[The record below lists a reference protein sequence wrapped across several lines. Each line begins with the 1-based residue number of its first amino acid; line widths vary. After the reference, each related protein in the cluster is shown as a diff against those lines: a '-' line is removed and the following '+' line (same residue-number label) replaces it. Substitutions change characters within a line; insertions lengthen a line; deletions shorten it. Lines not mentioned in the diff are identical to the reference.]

1 MSCAL
6 ATFCSFLRSAKPRR
20 KQRLSMAKWWLQAP
34 AATPLWAAGI
44 LLLGIG
50 PVWKWL
56 VKGKREEDRFPK
68 VPGLWF
74 FGVTCEFGFNFLFH
88 YFYPKMDQFSK
99 QFGAEGAYELHVLG
113 KRVVICC
120 SWESAKE
127 VFAYSPHVVVKSDPI
142 TAAPFMGSVGASI
155 GHDWHRELRLMAP
168 FFSQKP
174 VGEATSR
181 LRRIAEKAV
190 TMMTVQCNHACH
202 KSSDAGTVVDLNVL
216 TPMVIEDLQSHFCA
230 GAELHMNEA
239 KSRAWSQAL
248 WVVFELSAVRS
259 IFHWLLP
266 LPYWKIPG
274 LGNLDGLLTAQRN
287 LAEATMKLNEGE
299 GNPDNGT
306 FVGRLKYMVQNG
318 EMEPHHM
325 VVTLAGFTFELH
337 ALAPFLC
344 LALLHLSKLP
354 DVQNSIATELE
365 MSGARDA
372 ESKSIWAEALFLE
385 TLRFYP
391 FEISTFE
398 TAESI
403 VIAGRQVPQG
413 TKIFPHMTHI
423 MRHLKH
429 PKLGD
434 DPEDFRPGRWVGPDG
449 IIDAE
454 PVNSLAF
461 TRGRQCVGQHLAR
474 ALGIRIIGEVART
487 FSLKAV
493 NQKPVEVD
501 PITRVPVDANICVR
515 LRKPEACQVSAK
527 SNSVN
532 EMTSLRGQ
540 DAQDI
545 SNL

>member
-1 MSCAL
+1 
-6 ATFCSFLRSAKPRR
+6 
-20 KQRLSMAKWWLQAP
+20 
-34 AATPLWAAGI
+34 
-44 LLLGIG
+44 
-50 PVWKWL
+50 
-56 VKGKREEDRFPK
+56 
-68 VPGLWF
+68 
-74 FGVTCEFGFNFLFH
+74 
-88 YFYPKMDQFSK
+88 
-99 QFGAEGAYELHVLG
+99 
-113 KRVVICC
+113 
-120 SWESAKE
+120 
-127 VFAYSPHVVVKSDPI
+127 
-142 TAAPFMGSVGASI
+142 
-155 GHDWHRELRLMAP
+155 
-168 FFSQKP
+168 
-174 VGEATSR
+174 
-181 LRRIAEKAV
+181 
-190 TMMTVQCNHACH
+190 
-202 KSSDAGTVVDLNVL
+202 
-216 TPMVIEDLQSHFCA
+216 
-230 GAELHMNEA
+230 
-239 KSRAWSQAL
+239 
-248 WVVFELSAVRS
+248 
-259 IFHWLLP
+259 
-266 LPYWKIPG
+266 
-274 LGNLDGLLTAQRN
+274 
-287 LAEATMKLNEGE
+287 
-299 GNPDNGT
+299 
-306 FVGRLKYMVQNG
+306 MVQNG
-318 EMEPHHM
+318 KMEPHHM

-354 DVQNSIATELE
+354 DIQNSIATELE

-391 FEISTFE
+391 FEVSTFE

-449 IIDAE
+449 IVDAE

-493 NQKPVEVD
+493 NQKPVEAD
-501 PITRVPVDANICVR
+501 PITRVPVDAKICVR